1 VVYATIWR
9 SQWIEQECDEE
20 KILRGSNRLDKG
32 YCSLYS
38 HALMETAEFM
48 DSHDVV
54 WNHCSNS
61 AVRRAA
67 RQLGQLYDKLLEP
80 SGLRLTQFGLLTQI
94 HFCKDASLKSLAE
107 LLVMDLSALGHT
119 LKPLIRDGYVELV
132 QDDKDRRVKRARLTP
147 AGTAKMQE
155 AMPMW
160 QDAQDRFDRLFG
172 KENSEKLREVL
183 ATASSPEFAMTF
195 KENGDVT

>member
-1 VVYATIWR
+1 M
-9 SQWIEQECDEE
+9 
-20 KILRGSNRLDKG
+20 G
-32 YCSLYS
+32 
-38 HALMETAEFM
+38 TAEFM

-80 SGLRLTQFGLLTQI
+80 TGLRLTQFGLLVQI
-94 HFCKDASLKSLAE
+94 HFCKNASLKNLAE

-119 LKPLIRDGYVELV
+119 LKPLIRDGYVELIP
-132 QDDKDRRVKRARLTP
+132 DDKDKRVKRARLTP

-155 AMPMW
+155 ATPMW

-172 KENSEKLREVL
+172 KENSEKLRNVL
-183 ATASSPEFAMTF
+183 ATVSSPAFALAF
-195 KENGDVT
+195 RENGEIA